1 VDACGIYFPADISW
15 PGGGGPRYEVLHPV
29 TKKPVKIPKRG
40 WMTPDEN
47 KMKKWIEDDLVHFGP
62 DENSVP
68 CIKSYLKDREYQAPY
83 SVFYQD
89 GRAATKRLRHI
100 LGTDDFVYPKDEN
113 VIGEVIGM
121 LSESKD
127 CILDYFAGSGTTAH
141 AVINLNRENG
151 GKRKYI
157 LVEMGDYFDTVL
169 KPRIQKVIYS
179 ADWKDGK
186 PTSRDTGISHCFKYI
201 RLESYEDTLNNL
213 QLHRTEQQADLF
225 SSQGEGAKS
234 CKEDYILHYMLD
246 VESRGSASLL
256 NTEAFMD
263 PTAYQLKVKI
273 PGSDESRVV
282 TVDLMETFNYLLG
295 LQVEHIA
302 APQHLSAAFERDS
315 EQRLCIKGRLKE
327 LSSAPSAS
335 LRETSSSWWFRTVT
349 GTTLDGR
356 KILVIWRNR
365 PGGESPEGVEQ
376 DNLVLDE
383 WFKKMGYSSK
393 DREFDLI
400 YVNGTNNLENLKT
413 PDDQWKVRLIEEDFK
428 RLMFEETGV

>member
-1 VDACGIYFPADISW
+1 
-15 PGGGGPRYEVLHPV
+15 
-29 TKKPVKIPKRG
+29 
-40 WMTPDEN
+40 
-47 KMKKWIEDDLVHFGP
+47 
-62 DENSVP
+62 
-68 CIKSYLKDREYQAPY
+68 
-83 SVFYQD
+83 
-89 GRAATKRLRHI
+89 
-100 LGTDDFVYPKDEN
+100 
-113 VIGEVIGM
+113 
-121 LSESKD
+121 
-127 CILDYFAGSGTTAH
+127 
-141 AVINLNRENG
+141 
-151 GKRKYI
+151 
-157 LVEMGDYFDTVL
+157 
-169 KPRIQKVIYS
+169 
-179 ADWKDGK
+179 
-186 PTSRDTGISHCFKYI
+186 
-201 RLESYEDTLNNL
+201 
-213 QLHRTEQQADLF
+213 
-225 SSQGEGAKS
+225 
-234 CKEDYILHYMLD
+234 MLD